1 MPTPISRSL
10 FADLGSF
17 FSLFSTATT
26 AYYSE
31 GYWKEEEDKVEAI
44 ERDERLWERE
54 RERADLLPLSKLRFC
69 ARRAIRTDYREQRKS
84 YKRIEHTSACIW
96 IEARERAYEL
106 LLCIEVYRCT
116 WLLYMYAYMLIL
128 WECCWSGPTITR
140 VEKFGEDLWRR

>member
-54 RERADLLPLSKLRFC
+54 RERICFRCRNFGSVRGEQYVQITESKGSP
-69 ARRAIRTDYREQRKS
+69 IS
-84 YKRIEHTSACIW
+84 
-96 IEARERAYEL
+96 
-106 LLCIEVYRCT
+106 V
-116 WLLYMYAYMLIL
+116 
-128 WECCWSGPTITR
+128 
-140 VEKFGEDLWRR
+140 